1 MHRIPIVHARDISK
15 QITQEK
21 KIYKN
26 IENVI
31 KQLVHMSA
39 VCSSRYEAFGKFGEH
54 ERCIR
59 VAQGIA
65 DSNSS
70 FLSVL
75 HISMNTHSHMNH
87 CSMKHNLLME

>member
-1 MHRIPIVHARDISK
+1 
-15 QITQEK
+15 
-21 KIYKN
+21 
-26 IENVI
+26 
-31 KQLVHMSA
+31 MSA

-70 FLSVL
+70 FLSAL
-75 HISMNTHSHMNH
+75 HISMNTHSHMNQLF
-87 CSMKHNLLME
+87 NET

>member
-1 MHRIPIVHARDISK
+1 
-15 QITQEK
+15 
-21 KIYKN
+21 
-26 IENVI
+26 
-31 KQLVHMSA
+31 MSA

-54 ERCIR
+54 ERCVR

-75 HISMNTHSHMNH
+75 HISMNTRSHMNQLF
-87 CSMKHNLLME
+87 NET

>member
-1 MHRIPIVHARDISK
+1 MHRIPIVHAH
-15 QITQEK
+15 E
-21 KIYKN
+21 N

-31 KQLVHMSA
+31 KQLVHTSA

-54 ERCIR
+54 KRCVR

-75 HISMNTHSHMNH
+75 HILINARLRMNQLCNET
-87 CSMKHNLLME
+87 